1 MNFIKNK
8 MVSSMK
14 LKYNENFIREVVNKS
29 DILVIAISASKKFN
43 RIKSL
48 SNQRFYTNCI
58 FHNDKHPSMILD
70 RNKNTFECKSTNC
83 QKYGDVIAFTMK
95 LYNLDFVEAIQL
107 LAYSFNI
114 YLRQGDIAN
123 IDKDLVKKIKD
134 VKKSSL
140 YKQLIIQSEQKTEKF
155 NNQLIKK

>member
-1 MNFIKNK
+1 

-14 LKYNENFIREVVNKS
+14 LKYNEDFIKKVVNKS

-48 SNQRFYTNCI
+48 PNQRFCTNCI

-70 RNKNTFECKSTNC
+70 RNKSTFECKSTNC
-83 QKYGDVIAFTMK
+83 QTYGDVITFTMK
-95 LYNLDFVEAIQL
+95 LYNLNFVEAVQL

-114 YLRQGDIAN
+114 YLRPEDIRN
-123 IDKDLVKKIKD
+123 IDMDLVEKIKD

-140 YKQLIIQSEQKTEKF
+140 YRQLMIQSEQKTKRL
-155 NNQLIKK
+155 NNKLIKK